1 MRRTESEIEHLSRTN
16 MVLHDELTKEF
27 MITTKKRVYITSREG
42 NSTDITVDTLCKL
55 ASSIGYMQQTQAALQ
70 KNIYTERDIKA
81 INTRLDRIP
90 PEMLQSYMNPA
101 LLEPELET

>member
-1 MRRTESEIEHLSRTN
+1 MRKTENSIDHYSGAN
-16 MVLHDELTKEF
+16 VQIHDALVKEF
-27 MITTKKRVYITSREG
+27 MITTKKRVFVTSREG
-42 NSTDITVDTLCKL
+42 NVTDITVKTLCDL

-90 PEMLQSYMNPA
+90 PEILQAHMSPTV
-101 LLEPELET
+101 LEPIET